1 MENIVY
7 IGTMLLACEGAVLI
21 PTLNLKF
28 SLYTWVL
35 AHNLTDIISYKSI
48 YSNSNTII
56 TSIKSSPPK
65 FINVLLL
72 SSPPELVSLSSRV
85 KHLHPIKLH
94 PSRNDLQVLE
104 VPAKQTP
111 NTSLTLTPAKM
122 SYYFTILSPTDT
134 PIFNIAFGTS
144 KGGGD
149 GIARFRFPDTAQYMN
164 QFIIHSSLD
173 ILEEAQ
179 WTNGGMC
186 APPPFPLP
194 PSPLPSPPR
203 PTLTLAGI

>member
-1 MENIVY
+1 
-7 IGTMLLACEGAVLI
+7 
-21 PTLNLKF
+21 
-28 SLYTWVL
+28 
-35 AHNLTDIISYKSI
+35 
-48 YSNSNTII
+48 
-56 TSIKSSPPK
+56 
-65 FINVLLL
+65 
-72 SSPPELVSLSSRV
+72 
-85 KHLHPIKLH
+85 
-94 PSRNDLQVLE
+94 
-104 VPAKQTP
+104 
-111 NTSLTLTPAKM
+111 M

-203 PTLTLAGI
+203 PTLTLAAYISAFLTPSGTRFLLLHQPPQLPTSGSSSTLGASSLLASGTTRSSSSVAANPTSAQTEEAVRQFMNEVYESFVKTAMSPFYRQGMEIRSPVFRGKITAAGKKWL